1 MSLVNKIIKLKGF
14 SDDPKLTNISEIWVS
29 GDDAEINRITQS
41 ISHKIENISTLE
53 LGDGKILTFE
63 EGVKWGVDYDLPKH
77 EEAFLKRV
85 DINLATEQ
93 TPSIDNFLPESMLL
107 DVDFV
112 PMDHDN
118 AIYMDYPLTQPDFP
132 VLRNSV
138 ENNNIKLFNAKKLPS
153 NSLGEANFIPWLYL
167 YRSNISFMVQKES
180 LPAGHWAL
188 DYIMDLDD
196 EEFIIQTYNQR
207 SPTSTTPS
215 FFKKYDVNLCDYY
228 TITHKC
234 EHLLIDNI
242 AVAHSENKNGKL
254 LFPMNVGAG
263 DDQILRQVKTYE
275 VNLSHGRHSYNVDKK
290 RLLKW
295 VQTTKK
301 RRAFSIVK

>member
-1 MSLVNKIIKLKGF
+1 
-14 SDDPKLTNISEIWVS
+14 
-29 GDDAEINRITQS
+29 
-41 ISHKIENISTLE
+41 
-53 LGDGKILTFE
+53 
-63 EGVKWGVDYDLPKH
+63 
-77 EEAFLKRV
+77 
-85 DINLATEQ
+85 
-93 TPSIDNFLPESMLL
+93 
-107 DVDFV
+107 
-112 PMDHDN
+112 
-118 AIYMDYPLTQPDFP
+118 
-132 VLRNSV
+132 
-138 ENNNIKLFNAKKLPS
+138 
-153 NSLGEANFIPWLYL
+153 
-167 YRSNISFMVQKES
+167 MVHKES